1 MSGLAFV
8 PQEGGLGALG
18 VPSICISFL
27 SAQTLTLTPCNDRP
41 YQFVASWSL

>member
-8 PQEGGLGALG
+8 SQDGGLGALG

-27 SAQTLTLTPCNDRP
+27 LAQTSTLTLCNDRP
-41 YQFVASWSL
+41 YQFVAPWS